1 MGSFQDLGIS
11 DALAEVLS
19 SQGINEPFEVQVES
33 IPPAMEG
40 KDVSCRAPTGS
51 GKTLAFGLPMLEKV
65 SYAEPNRPRA
75 LILTPTRELAEQIYG
90 VLKPLARVI
99 DRTVGTIYGGVS
111 YKNQYRAL
119 ERGLDVV
126 VACPG
131 RLLDLM
137 ERGAVVLK
145 DVEVVVIDEADR
157 MADMGFMEP
166 VCDILDRCLPDRQTV
181 LFSATL
187 DDEVGDLIKRYQRE
201 PVRLEVGAEEVSI
214 TDMEHHFWLMPHS
227 KKSPISAELIRN
239 CGRTIIFCRTRLG
252 VERVNDELLDDGLG
266 VRGLHG
272 GLSQRQRDRAMQAF
286 KHGEC
291 MALVATD
298 VAARGLDVEGVN
310 CVIHYDPPENG
321 KAYKHRSGR
330 TARGGASGVVVSLVQ
345 RPQKKMYHRL
355 QKNVGVNVDFTPPD
369 FGSLP
374 TFEVEYIPAEPRSRG
389 RRDGGRRDGG
399 GGGGGGYGRRDGGR
413 RDGGRRDGGGGGGY
427 GRRDGGRRDGGRR
440 DGGGGGGYGRRD
452 GGRRDGGRRDGGGG
466 GGYGRRDG
474 GRPDHNRNERNQRD
488 GGYRRGNDREND
500 GGSRND
506 RRDNRDDR
514 QGGNQRNDNQRGND
528 RSDSRGE
535 RQGGRDGGRGYNQ
548 GGNDNQRGND
558 RSDSRGERQGGRDGG
573 RRGEPREDSG
583 YHGRSAPKRENNSRS
598 DDSGE
603 NKEHKGKRA
612 PPPRPRSGPRPSRA
626 NFARRRGSPPRS
638 FKRKK

>member
-51 GKTLAFGLPMLEKV
+51 GKTLAFGLPMLEQV

-99 DRTVGTIYGGVS
+99 DRTVGTVYGGVS

-187 DDEVGDLIKRYQRE
+187 DDEVADLIKRYQRD

-227 KKSPISAELIRN
+227 KKSPISAELIRS
-239 CGRTIIFCRTRLG
+239 CGRTVVFCRTRLG
-252 VERVNDELLDDGLG
+252 VERVNEELLDDGIG

-345 RPQKKMYHRL
+345 RPQKKMYNRL

-374 TFEVEYIPAEPRSRG
+374 TFEVEYIPPEPRSRNRRERNHGRSGGGGYGSRGRGDRRDGG

-399 GGGGGGYGRRDGGR
+399 GNYGRRDGGR
-413 RDGGRRDGGGGGGY
+413 RDGGRRDGGGN
-427 GRRDGGRRDGGRR
+427 
-440 DGGGGGGYGRRD
+440 
-452 GGRRDGGRRDGGGG
+452 
-466 GGYGRRDG
+466 YGRRDG
-474 GRPDHNRNERNQRD
+474 GRPDYNRNERNQRD
-488 GGYRRGNDREND
+488 GGYRRGDDRGGERRSQD
-500 GGSRND
+500 GERRDHRGGGEQRHSD
-506 RRDNRDDR
+506 RRDNRGNYGGGQRGGNRDSGRRESRGDR
-514 QGGNQRNDNQRGND
+514 QGGRE
-528 RSDSRGE
+528 SR
-535 RQGGRDGGRGYNQ
+535 RD
-548 GGNDNQRGND
+548 
-558 RSDSRGERQGGRDGG
+558 
-573 RRGEPREDSG
+573 EPRQDSG
-583 YHGRSAPKRENNSRS
+583 YHGRSAPQRENASR
-598 DDSGE
+598 GE
-603 NKEHKGKRA
+603 STGEKKQSKGKRA
-612 PPPRPRSGPRPSRA
+612 PPPRPRSGPRPPRA
-626 NFARRRGSPPRS
+626 NFARRRGSPVRT

>member
-65 SYAEPNRPRA
+65 SFAEPNRPRA

-187 DDEVGDLIKRYQRE
+187 DDEVADLIKRYQRD

-214 TDMEHHFWLMPHS
+214 TDMEHHFWLMPHA

-239 CGRTIIFCRTRLG
+239 CGRTVVFCRTRLG
-252 VERVNDELLDDGLG
+252 VERVTDELLDDGLG

-374 TFEVEYIPAEPRSRG
+374 TFEVEYIPPEPRSRG

-399 GGGGGGYGRRDGGR
+399 RRDGGRRNGGGNYGRRDGGRRDGGGNYGRRDGGR
-413 RDGGRRDGGGGGGY
+413 RDGGR
-427 GRRDGGRRDGGRR
+427 
-440 DGGGGGGYGRRD
+440 
-452 GGRRDGGRRDGGGG
+452 
-466 GGYGRRDG
+466 
-474 GRPDHNRNERNQRD
+474 PDYNRNERNQRD
-488 GGYRRGNDREND
+488 SGYRRGDDRDNG

-514 QGGNQRNDNQRGND
+514 QGGNQRSENQRGND
-528 RSDSRGE
+528 R
-535 RQGGRDGGRGYNQ
+535 GGRDGGRGYNQ
-548 GGNDNQRGND
+548 RGND
-558 RSDSRGERQGGRDGG
+558 RRENRGDRRGDRDGG
-573 RRGEPREDSG
+573 RRGEPRENIG
-583 YHGRSAPKRENNSRS
+583 YHGRSAPNRENNSQS
-598 DDSGE
+598 DGSGE

>member
-33 IPPAMEG
+33 IPPSMEG

-65 SYAEPNRPRA
+65 SFAEPNRPRA

-119 ERGLDVV
+119 ERGLDIV

-145 DVEVVVIDEADR
+145 DVEVVIIDEADR

-187 DDEVGDLIKRYQRE
+187 DDEVGDLINRYQRE

-214 TDMEHHFWLMPHS
+214 TDMEHHFWLMPHA

-374 TFEVEYIPAEPRSRG
+374 TFEVEYIPPEPRSRG

-399 GGGGGGYGRRDGGR
+399 RRDGGRRDGGGGGYGRRDGGR
-413 RDGGRRDGGGGGGY
+413 RDGGRRDGGGGN
-427 GRRDGGRRDGGRR
+427 
-440 DGGGGGGYGRRD
+440 
-452 GGRRDGGRRDGGGG
+452 
-466 GGYGRRDG
+466 YGRRDG
-474 GRPDHNRNERNQRD
+474 GRPDYNRNERNQRD
-488 GGYRRGNDREND
+488 GGYRRGDDRGND
-500 GGSRND
+500 GGSQND
-506 RRDNRDDR
+506 RRDNSGERE
-514 QGGNQRNDNQRGND
+514 GGNRRNDNQRGND
-528 RSDSRGE
+528 RNDNRGG
-535 RQGGRDGGRGYNQ
+535 RQGGRDGGGGGY
-548 GGNDNQRGND
+548 NQRGND
-558 RSDSRGERQGGRDGG
+558 RGENRGGRDGG

-583 YHGRSAPKRENNSRS
+583 YHGRSAPSRENNSRS
-598 DDSGE
+598 EDTGE
-603 NKEHKGKRA
+603 KKEHTGKKA

-626 NFARRRGSPPRS
+626 NFSRRRGSPPRS

>member
-65 SYAEPNRPRA
+65 SFAEPNRPRA

-119 ERGLDVV
+119 ERGLDIV

-145 DVEVVVIDEADR
+145 DVEVVIIDEADR

-214 TDMEHHFWLMPHS
+214 TDMEHHFWLMPHA

-266 VRGLHG
+266 VQGLHG

-355 QKNVGVNVDFTPPD
+355 QRNVGVNVDFTPPD

-374 TFEVEYIPAEPRSRG
+374 TFEVEYIPPEPRSHGRRNGGRREGGRQERGGGGYGRRDGGRREGGGGHG

-399 GGGGGGYGRRDGGR
+399 GGN
-413 RDGGRRDGGGGGGY
+413 
-427 GRRDGGRRDGGRR
+427 
-440 DGGGGGGYGRRD
+440 
-452 GGRRDGGRRDGGGG
+452 
-466 GGYGRRDG
+466 YGRRDG
-474 GRPDHNRNERNQRD
+474 GRPDFNRNERNSRD
-488 GGYRRGNDREND
+488 GGYRRGDDRGND
-500 GGSRND
+500 GGSQNG
-506 RRDNRDDR
+506 RRDNRNEG
-514 QGGNQRNDNQRGND
+514 QGGESRSDNQRGND
-528 RSDSRGE
+528 RSDNR
-535 RQGGRDGGRGYNQ
+535 GGRDGGGGGY
-548 GGNDNQRGND
+548 NQRGND
-558 RSDSRGERQGGRDGG
+558 RGENRGGRDGG

-583 YHGRSAPKRENNSRS
+583 YHGRSAPSRENNSRS
-598 DDSGE
+598 DDTGE
-603 NKEHKGKRA
+603 MKEHTGKKA

-626 NFARRRGSPPRS
+626 NFSRRRGSPPRS

>member
-187 DDEVGDLIKRYQRE
+187 DDEVADLIKRYQRD

-214 TDMEHHFWLMPHS
+214 TDMDHHFWLMPHA
-227 KKSPISAELIRN
+227 KKSPISSELIRS
-239 CGRTIIFCRTRLG
+239 CGRTIVFCRTRLG
-252 VERVNDELLDDGLG
+252 VERVNDELLDDGIG

-345 RPQKKMYHRL
+345 RPQKKMYNRL

-374 TFEVEYIPAEPRSRG
+374 TFEVEYIPPEPRSRGRRDRNQGRSGGGGNYG

-399 GGGGGGYGRRDGGR
+399 GNYGRRDGGR
-413 RDGGRRDGGGGGGY
+413 RDGGRRDGG
-427 GRRDGGRRDGGRR
+427 RRDGGRQ
-440 DGGGGGGYGRRD
+440 DGGGNYGRRD
-452 GGRRDGGRRDGGGG
+452 
-466 GGYGRRDG
+466 GRRDG
-474 GRPDHNRNERNQRD
+474 GRPDYNRNEGNQRD
-488 GGYRRGNDREND
+488 GGYRRGDDRSDRRESRDNDRGGHRGDNQRGGQQRNNDRRENSGNY
-500 GGSRND
+500 GGGQRGGNRDND
-506 RRDNRDDR
+506 RRDNR
-514 QGGNQRNDNQRGND
+514 GG
-528 RSDSRGE
+528 
-535 RQGGRDGGRGYNQ
+535 RQGGRDR
-548 GGNDNQRGND
+548 
-558 RSDSRGERQGGRDGG
+558 G
-573 RRGEPREDSG
+573 RRDEPRQDSG
-583 YHGRSAPKRENNSRS
+583 YHGRSAPQRENSSRGES
-598 DDSGE
+598 TGE
-603 NKEHKGKRA
+603 NNQSKGKRA
-612 PPPRPRSGPRPSRA
+612 PPPKPRSGPRPSRA
-626 NFARRRGSPPRS
+626 NFARRRGSPPRT

>member
-1 MGSFQDLGIS
+1 
-11 DALAEVLS
+11 
-19 SQGINEPFEVQVES
+19 
-33 IPPAMEG
+33 
-40 KDVSCRAPTGS
+40 
-51 GKTLAFGLPMLEKV
+51 
-65 SYAEPNRPRA
+65 
-75 LILTPTRELAEQIYG
+75 
-90 VLKPLARVI
+90 
-99 DRTVGTIYGGVS
+99 
-111 YKNQYRAL
+111 
-119 ERGLDVV
+119 
-126 VACPG
+126 
-131 RLLDLM
+131 M

-187 DDEVGDLIKRYQRE
+187 DDEVADLIKRYQRE

-214 TDMEHHFWLMPHS
+214 TDMEHHFWLMPHA

-239 CGRTIIFCRTRLG
+239 CGRTVVFCRTRLG
-252 VERVNDELLDDGLG
+252 VERVTDELLDDGLG

-374 TFEVEYIPAEPRSRG
+374 TFEVEYIPPEPRSRGRRDGGRRDGG

-413 RDGGRRDGGGGGGY
+413 RDGGR
-427 GRRDGGRRDGGRR
+427 
-440 DGGGGGGYGRRD
+440 
-452 GGRRDGGRRDGGGG
+452 
-466 GGYGRRDG
+466 
-474 GRPDHNRNERNQRD
+474 PDYNRNERNQRD
-488 GGYRRGNDREND
+488 GGYRRGDDRGND

-506 RRDNRDDR
+506 SRGQRDDR
-514 QGGNQRNDNQRGND
+514 QGGNQRSDNYRGND
-528 RSDSRGE
+528 RGD

-548 GGNDNQRGND
+548 GGDDRRENRGD
-558 RSDSRGERQGGRDGG
+558 RQGGRDGG
-573 RRGEPREDSG
+573 RRGEPRENSG
-583 YHGRSAPKRENNSRS
+583 YHGRSAPSRENNSRS
-598 DDSGE
+598 DESGE

>member
-65 SYAEPNRPRA
+65 SFAEPNRPRA

-90 VLKPLARVI
+90 VLKPLAKVI

-119 ERGLDVV
+119 ERGLDIV

-145 DVEVVVIDEADR
+145 DVEVVIIDEADR

-214 TDMEHHFWLMPHS
+214 TDMEHHFWLMPHA

-266 VRGLHG
+266 VQGLHG

-330 TARGGASGVVVSLVQ
+330 PARGGASGVVVSLVQ

-355 QKNVGVNVDFTPPD
+355 QRNVGVNADFTPPD

-374 TFEVEYIPAEPRSRG
+374 TFEVEYIPPEPRSHG
-389 RRDGGRRDGG
+389 RRNGGRREGGRQERGG
-399 GGGGGGYGRRDGGR
+399 GGYGRREGGRREGGRREGGGGGYGRRDGGR
-413 RDGGRRDGGGGGGY
+413 REGGGGH
-427 GRRDGGRRDGGRR
+427 GRRDGGRR
-440 DGGGGGGYGRRD
+440 DGGGGN
-452 GGRRDGGRRDGGGG
+452 
-466 GGYGRRDG
+466 YGRRDG
-474 GRPDHNRNERNQRD
+474 GRPDFNRNERNSRD
-488 GGYRRGNDREND
+488 GGYRRGDDRGND
-500 GGSRND
+500 GGSQNG
-506 RRDNRDDR
+506 RRDNRNEG
-514 QGGNQRNDNQRGND
+514 QGGESRSDNQRGND
-528 RSDSRGE
+528 RSDNR
-535 RQGGRDGGRGYNQ
+535 GGRDGGGGGY
-548 GGNDNQRGND
+548 NQRGND
-558 RSDSRGERQGGRDGG
+558 RGENRGGRDGG

-583 YHGRSAPKRENNSRS
+583 YHGRSAPSRENNSRS
-598 DDSGE
+598 DDTGE
-603 NKEHKGKRA
+603 MKEHTGKKA

-626 NFARRRGSPPRS
+626 NFSRRRGSPPRS

>member
-399 GGGGGGYGRRDGGR
+399 RRDGGGGGGYGRRDGGR

-427 GRRDGGRRDGGRR
+427 GRRDG
-440 DGGGGGGYGRRD
+440 GRRD

-535 RQGGRDGGRGYNQ
+535 RQGGRDGGR
-548 GGNDNQRGND
+548 
-558 RSDSRGERQGGRDGG
+558 
-573 RRGEPREDSG
+573 RGEPREDSG

>member
-1 MGSFQDLGIS
+1 MLNRERRGLHIGCVPMGSFQDLGIS

-51 GKTLAFGLPMLEKV
+51 GKTLAFGLPMLEQV

-99 DRTVGTIYGGVS
+99 DRTVGTVYGGVS

-187 DDEVGDLIKRYQRE
+187 DDEVADLIKRYQRD

-227 KKSPISAELIRN
+227 KKSPISAELIRS
-239 CGRTIIFCRTRLG
+239 CGRTVVFCRTRLG
-252 VERVNDELLDDGLG
+252 VERVNEELLDDGIG

-345 RPQKKMYHRL
+345 RPQKKMYNRL

-374 TFEVEYIPAEPRSRG
+374 TFEVEYIPPEPRSRNRRERNHGRSGGGGYGSRGRGDRRDGG

-399 GGGGGGYGRRDGGR
+399 GNDGRRDGGR
-413 RDGGRRDGGGGGGY
+413 RDGGRRDGGGN
-427 GRRDGGRRDGGRR
+427 
-440 DGGGGGGYGRRD
+440 
-452 GGRRDGGRRDGGGG
+452 
-466 GGYGRRDG
+466 YGRRDG
-474 GRPDHNRNERNQRD
+474 GRPDYNRNERNQRD
-488 GGYRRGNDREND
+488 GGYRRGDDRGGERRSQD
-500 GGSRND
+500 GERRDHRGGGEQRHSD
-506 RRDNRDDR
+506 RRDNRGNYGGGQRGGNRDSGRRESRGDR
-514 QGGNQRNDNQRGND
+514 QGGRE
-528 RSDSRGE
+528 SR
-535 RQGGRDGGRGYNQ
+535 RD
-548 GGNDNQRGND
+548 
-558 RSDSRGERQGGRDGG
+558 
-573 RRGEPREDSG
+573 EPRQDSG
-583 YHGRSAPKRENNSRS
+583 YHGRSAPQRENASR
-598 DDSGE
+598 GE
-603 NKEHKGKRA
+603 STGEKKQSKGKRA
-612 PPPRPRSGPRPSRA
+612 PPPRPRSGPRPPRA
-626 NFARRRGSPPRS
+626 NFARRRGSPVRT

>member
-33 IPPAMEG
+33 IPPSMEG
-40 KDVSCRAPTGS
+40 RDVSCRAPTGS

-65 SYAEPNRPRA
+65 SFAEPNRPRA

-119 ERGLDVV
+119 ERGLDIV

-145 DVEVVVIDEADR
+145 DVEVVIIDEADR

-214 TDMEHHFWLMPHS
+214 TDMEHHFWLMPHA

-374 TFEVEYIPAEPRSRG
+374 TFEVEYIPPEPRSRG

-399 GGGGGGYGRRDGGR
+399 RRDGGRRDGGGGGYGRRDGGR
-413 RDGGRRDGGGGGGY
+413 RDGGRRDGGGGN
-427 GRRDGGRRDGGRR
+427 
-440 DGGGGGGYGRRD
+440 
-452 GGRRDGGRRDGGGG
+452 
-466 GGYGRRDG
+466 YGRRDG
-474 GRPDHNRNERNQRD
+474 GRPDYNRNERNQRD
-488 GGYRRGNDREND
+488 GGYRRGDDRGND
-500 GGSRND
+500 GGSQND
-506 RRDNRDDR
+506 RRDNSGERE
-514 QGGNQRNDNQRGND
+514 GGNRRNDNQRGND
-528 RSDSRGE
+528 RNDNRGG
-535 RQGGRDGGRGYNQ
+535 RQGGRDGGGGGY
-548 GGNDNQRGND
+548 NQRGND
-558 RSDSRGERQGGRDGG
+558 RRENRGGRDGG

-583 YHGRSAPKRENNSRS
+583 YHGRSAPSRENNSRS
-598 DDSGE
+598 EDSGE
-603 NKEHKGKRA
+603 KKEHTGKRA

-626 NFARRRGSPPRS
+626 NFSRRRGSPPRS

>member
-399 GGGGGGYGRRDGGR
+399 
-413 RDGGRRDGGGGGGY
+413 
-427 GRRDGGRRDGGRR
+427 
-440 DGGGGGGYGRRD
+440 
-452 GGRRDGGRRDGGGG
+452 RRDGGGG

-535 RQGGRDGGRGYNQ
+535 RQGGRDGGRDGGRGYNQ
-548 GGNDNQRGND
+548 GGNDRRENR
-558 RSDSRGERQGGRDGG
+558 GGRDGG

>member
-51 GKTLAFGLPMLEKV
+51 GKTLAFGLPMLEQV

-99 DRTVGTIYGGVS
+99 DRTVGTVYGGVS

-181 LFSATL
+181 LFIATL
-187 DDEVGDLIKRYQRE
+187 DDEVADLIKRYQRD

-227 KKSPISAELIRN
+227 KKSPISAELIRS
-239 CGRTIIFCRTRLG
+239 CGRTVVFCRTRLG
-252 VERVNDELLDDGLG
+252 VERVNEELLDDGIG

-345 RPQKKMYHRL
+345 RPQKKMYNRL

-374 TFEVEYIPAEPRSRG
+374 TFEVEYIPPEPRSRNRRERNHGRSGGGGYGSRGRGDRRDGG

-399 GGGGGGYGRRDGGR
+399 GNDGRRDGGR
-413 RDGGRRDGGGGGGY
+413 RDGGRRDGGGN
-427 GRRDGGRRDGGRR
+427 
-440 DGGGGGGYGRRD
+440 
-452 GGRRDGGRRDGGGG
+452 
-466 GGYGRRDG
+466 YGRRDG
-474 GRPDHNRNERNQRD
+474 GRPDYNRNERNQRD
-488 GGYRRGNDREND
+488 GGYRRGDDRGGERRSQD
-500 GGSRND
+500 GERRDHRGGGEQRHSD
-506 RRDNRDDR
+506 RRDNRGNYGGGQRGGNRDSGRRESRGDR
-514 QGGNQRNDNQRGND
+514 QGGRE
-528 RSDSRGE
+528 SR
-535 RQGGRDGGRGYNQ
+535 RD
-548 GGNDNQRGND
+548 
-558 RSDSRGERQGGRDGG
+558 
-573 RRGEPREDSG
+573 EPRQDSG
-583 YHGRSAPKRENNSRS
+583 YHGRSAPQRENASR
-598 DDSGE
+598 GE
-603 NKEHKGKRA
+603 STGEKKQSKGKRA
-612 PPPRPRSGPRPSRA
+612 PPPRPRSGPRPPRA
-626 NFARRRGSPPRS
+626 NFARRRGSPVRT

>member
-187 DDEVGDLIKRYQRE
+187 DDEVADLIKRYQRE

-214 TDMEHHFWLMPHS
+214 TDMEHHFWLMPHA

-239 CGRTIIFCRTRLG
+239 CGRTVVFCRTRLG
-252 VERVNDELLDDGLG
+252 VERVTDELLDDGLG

-374 TFEVEYIPAEPRSRG
+374 TFEVEYIPPEPRSRG

-399 GGGGGGYGRRDGGR
+399 
-413 RDGGRRDGGGGGGY
+413 
-427 GRRDGGRRDGGRR
+427 
-440 DGGGGGGYGRRD
+440 
-452 GGRRDGGRRDGGGG
+452 
-466 GGYGRRDG
+466 RRDG
-474 GRPDHNRNERNQRD
+474 GRPDYNRNERNQRD
-488 GGYRRGNDREND
+488 GGYRRGDDRGND

-506 RRDNRDDR
+506 SRGQRDDR
-514 QGGNQRNDNQRGND
+514 QGGNQRSDNYRGND
-528 RSDSRGE
+528 RGD

-548 GGNDNQRGND
+548 GGDDRRENRGD
-558 RSDSRGERQGGRDGG
+558 RQGGRDGG
-573 RRGEPREDSG
+573 RRGEPRENSG
-583 YHGRSAPKRENNSRS
+583 YHGRSAPSRENNSRS
-598 DDSGE
+598 DESGE

>member
-65 SYAEPNRPRA
+65 SFAEPNRPRA

-119 ERGLDVV
+119 ERGLDIV

-145 DVEVVVIDEADR
+145 DVEVVIIDEADR

-214 TDMEHHFWLMPHS
+214 TDMEHHFWLMPHA

-266 VRGLHG
+266 VQGLHG

-355 QKNVGVNVDFTPPD
+355 QRNVGVNVDFTPPD

-374 TFEVEYIPAEPRSRG
+374 TFEVEYIPPEPRSHGRRNGGRREGGRQERGGGGYG
-389 RRDGGRRDGG
+389 RRDGGRREGG
-399 GGGGGGYGRRDGGR
+399 RREGGRREGGRREGGGGGYGRRDGGR
-413 RDGGRRDGGGGGGY
+413 REGGGGH
-427 GRRDGGRRDGGRR
+427 GRRDGGRR
-440 DGGGGGGYGRRD
+440 DGGGGN
-452 GGRRDGGRRDGGGG
+452 
-466 GGYGRRDG
+466 YGRRDG
-474 GRPDHNRNERNQRD
+474 GRPDFNRNERNSRD
-488 GGYRRGNDREND
+488 GGYRRGDDRGND
-500 GGSRND
+500 GGSQNG
-506 RRDNRDDR
+506 RRDNRNEG
-514 QGGNQRNDNQRGND
+514 QGGESRSDNQRGND
-528 RSDSRGE
+528 RSDNR
-535 RQGGRDGGRGYNQ
+535 GGRDGGGGGY
-548 GGNDNQRGND
+548 NQRGND
-558 RSDSRGERQGGRDGG
+558 RGENRGGRDGG

-583 YHGRSAPKRENNSRS
+583 YHGRSAPSRENNSRS
-598 DDSGE
+598 DDTGE
-603 NKEHKGKRA
+603 MKEHTGKKA

-626 NFARRRGSPPRS
+626 NFSRRRGSPPRS

>member
-187 DDEVGDLIKRYQRE
+187 DDEVADLIKRYQRE

-214 TDMEHHFWLMPHS
+214 TDMEHHFWLMPHA

-239 CGRTIIFCRTRLG
+239 CGRTVVFCRTRLG
-252 VERVNDELLDDGLG
+252 VERVTDELLDDGLG

-374 TFEVEYIPAEPRSRG
+374 TFEVEYIPPEPRSRG
-389 RRDGGRRDGG
+389 RRDG
-399 GGGGGGYGRRDGGR
+399 GRRDGGR

-427 GRRDGGRRDGGRR
+427 GRRDGGRRDGGR
-440 DGGGGGGYGRRD
+440 
-452 GGRRDGGRRDGGGG
+452 
-466 GGYGRRDG
+466 
-474 GRPDHNRNERNQRD
+474 PDYNRNERNQRD
-488 GGYRRGNDREND
+488 GGYRRGNDRGND

-506 RRDNRDDR
+506 SRGQRDDR
-514 QGGNQRNDNQRGND
+514 QGGNQRSDNYRGND
-528 RSDSRGE
+528 RGD

-548 GGNDNQRGND
+548 GGNDRRENRGD
-558 RSDSRGERQGGRDGG
+558 RQGGRDGG
-573 RRGEPREDSG
+573 RRGEPRENSG
-583 YHGRSAPKRENNSRS
+583 YHGRSAPSRENNSRS
-598 DDSGE
+598 DESGE

>member
-399 GGGGGGYGRRDGGR
+399 
-413 RDGGRRDGGGGGGY
+413 RRDGGGGGGY

-452 GGRRDGGRRDGGGG
+452 GGQRDGGRRDGGGGGGYGRRDGGRRDGGGG

-474 GRPDHNRNERNQRD
+474 GRPDYNRNERNQRD

-535 RQGGRDGGRGYNQ
+535 RQGGRDGGRDGGRGYNQ
-548 GGNDNQRGND
+548 GGNDRRENR
-558 RSDSRGERQGGRDGG
+558 GGRDGG

>member
-399 GGGGGGYGRRDGGR
+399 RRDGGRRDGGR

-452 GGRRDGGRRDGGGG
+452 GGRRDGGGG

-474 GRPDHNRNERNQRD
+474 GRPDYNRNERNQRD

-535 RQGGRDGGRGYNQ
+535 RQGGRDGGRDGGRGYNQ
-548 GGNDNQRGND
+548 GGNDRRENR
-558 RSDSRGERQGGRDGG
+558 GGRDGG

>member
-33 IPPAMEG
+33 IPPSMEG

-65 SYAEPNRPRA
+65 SFAEPNRPRA

-119 ERGLDVV
+119 ERGLDIV

-145 DVEVVVIDEADR
+145 DVEVVIIDEADR

-187 DDEVGDLIKRYQRE
+187 DDEVGDLINRYQRE

-214 TDMEHHFWLMPHS
+214 TDMEHHFWLMPHA

-374 TFEVEYIPAEPRSRG
+374 TFEVEYIPPEPRSRG

-399 GGGGGGYGRRDGGR
+399 RRDGGRRDGGGGGYGRRDGGR
-413 RDGGRRDGGGGGGY
+413 RDGGRRDGGGGN
-427 GRRDGGRRDGGRR
+427 
-440 DGGGGGGYGRRD
+440 
-452 GGRRDGGRRDGGGG
+452 
-466 GGYGRRDG
+466 YGRRDG
-474 GRPDHNRNERNQRD
+474 GRPDYNRNERNQRD
-488 GGYRRGNDREND
+488 GGYRRGDDRGND
-500 GGSRND
+500 GGSQND
-506 RRDNRDDR
+506 RRDNSGERE
-514 QGGNQRNDNQRGND
+514 GGNRRNDNQRGND
-528 RSDSRGE
+528 RNDNRGG
-535 RQGGRDGGRGYNQ
+535 RQGGRDGGGGGY
-548 GGNDNQRGND
+548 NQRGND
-558 RSDSRGERQGGRDGG
+558 RRENRGGRDGG

-583 YHGRSAPKRENNSRS
+583 YHGRSAPSRENNSRS
-598 DDSGE
+598 EDSGE
-603 NKEHKGKRA
+603 KKEHTGKRA

-626 NFARRRGSPPRS
+626 NFSRRRGSPPRS

>member
-65 SYAEPNRPRA
+65 SFAEPNRPRA

-187 DDEVGDLIKRYQRE
+187 DDEVADLIKRYQRE

-214 TDMEHHFWLMPHS
+214 TDMEHHFWLMPHA

-239 CGRTIIFCRTRLG
+239 CGRTVVFCRTRLG
-252 VERVNDELLDDGLG
+252 VERVTDELLDDGLG

-374 TFEVEYIPAEPRSRG
+374 TFEVEYIPPEPRSRG

-399 GGGGGGYGRRDGGR
+399 RRDGGGGGYGRRDGGRRDGGGGGYGRRDGGR
-413 RDGGRRDGGGGGGY
+413 RDGGRRDGGGGN
-427 GRRDGGRRDGGRR
+427 
-440 DGGGGGGYGRRD
+440 
-452 GGRRDGGRRDGGGG
+452 
-466 GGYGRRDG
+466 YGRRDG
-474 GRPDHNRNERNQRD
+474 GRPDYNRNERNQRD
-488 GGYRRGNDREND
+488 GGYRRGDDRGND
-500 GGSRND
+500 GGSQND
-506 RRDNRDDR
+506 RRDNRGER
-514 QGGNQRNDNQRGND
+514 EGGNRRSDNQRGND
-528 RSDSRGE
+528 RNDNRGG
-535 RQGGRDGGRGYNQ
+535 RQGGRDGGGGGY
-548 GGNDNQRGND
+548 NQRGN
-558 RSDSRGERQGGRDGG
+558 ERRENRGGRDGG
-573 RRGEPREDSG
+573 RRGEPREDRG
-583 YHGRSAPKRENNSRS
+583 YHGRSAPSRENNSRS
-598 DDSGE
+598 EDSGE
-603 NKEHKGKRA
+603 KKEDTGKRA

-626 NFARRRGSPPRS
+626 NFSRRRGSPPRS

>member
-399 GGGGGGYGRRDGGR
+399 RRDGGGGGGYGRRDGGR

-440 DGGGGGGYGRRD
+440 DGGRRDGGGGGGY
-452 GGRRDGGRRDGGGG
+452 GRRDGGRRDGGGG

-612 PPPRPRSGPRPSRA
+612 PPPTSTFRPTP
-626 NFARRRGSPPRS
+626 
-638 FKRKK
+638 FKSELCPTQRLSSTFI

>member
-65 SYAEPNRPRA
+65 SFAEPNRPRA

-90 VLKPLARVI
+90 VLKPLAKVI

-119 ERGLDVV
+119 ERGLDIV

-145 DVEVVVIDEADR
+145 DVEVVIIDEADR

-214 TDMEHHFWLMPHS
+214 TDMEHHFWLMPHA

-266 VRGLHG
+266 VQGLHG

-355 QKNVGVNVDFTPPD
+355 QRNVGVNADFTPPD

-374 TFEVEYIPAEPRSRG
+374 TFEVEYIPPEPRSHGRRNGGRREGGRQERGGGGYG
-389 RRDGGRRDGG
+389 RRDGGRREGG
-399 GGGGGGYGRRDGGR
+399 RREGGRREGGGGGYGRRDGGR
-413 RDGGRRDGGGGGGY
+413 REGGGGH
-427 GRRDGGRRDGGRR
+427 GRRDGGRR
-440 DGGGGGGYGRRD
+440 DGGGGN
-452 GGRRDGGRRDGGGG
+452 
-466 GGYGRRDG
+466 YGRRDG
-474 GRPDHNRNERNQRD
+474 GRPDFNRNERNSRD
-488 GGYRRGNDREND
+488 GGYRRGDDRGND
-500 GGSRND
+500 GGSQNG
-506 RRDNRDDR
+506 RRDNRNEG
-514 QGGNQRNDNQRGND
+514 QGGESRSDNQRGND
-528 RSDSRGE
+528 RSDNR
-535 RQGGRDGGRGYNQ
+535 GGRDGGGGGY
-548 GGNDNQRGND
+548 NQRGND
-558 RSDSRGERQGGRDGG
+558 RGENRGGRDGG

-583 YHGRSAPKRENNSRS
+583 YHGRSAPSRENNSRS
-598 DDSGE
+598 DDTGE
-603 NKEHKGKRA
+603 MKEHTGKKA

-626 NFARRRGSPPRS
+626 NFSRRRGSPPRS

>member
-187 DDEVGDLIKRYQRE
+187 DDEVADLIKRYQRE

-214 TDMEHHFWLMPHS
+214 TDMEHHFWLMPHA

-239 CGRTIIFCRTRLG
+239 CGRTVVFCRTRLG
-252 VERVNDELLDDGLG
+252 VERVTDELLDDGLG

-374 TFEVEYIPAEPRSRG
+374 TFEVEYIPPEPRSRG
-389 RRDGGRRDGG
+389 RRDG
-399 GGGGGGYGRRDGGR
+399 GRRDGGR
-413 RDGGRRDGGGGGGY
+413 RDGGRRDGGGGY
-427 GRRDGGRRDGGRR
+427 GRRDGGRRDGGR
-440 DGGGGGGYGRRD
+440 
-452 GGRRDGGRRDGGGG
+452 
-466 GGYGRRDG
+466 
-474 GRPDHNRNERNQRD
+474 PDYNRNERSQRD
-488 GGYRRGNDREND
+488 GGYRRGDDRGND

-506 RRDNRDDR
+506 SRGQRVDR
-514 QGGNQRNDNQRGND
+514 QGGNQRSDNYRGND
-528 RSDSRGE
+528 RGD

-548 GGNDNQRGND
+548 GGNDRRENRGD
-558 RSDSRGERQGGRDGG
+558 RQGGRDGG
-573 RRGEPREDSG
+573 RRGEPRENSG
-583 YHGRSAPKRENNSRS
+583 YHGRSAPSRENNSRS
-598 DDSGE
+598 DESGE
-603 NKEHKGKRA
+603 NKVHKGKRA

>member
-19 SQGINEPFEVQVES
+19 SQGINEPFEVQLES
-33 IPPAMEG
+33 IPPSMEG

-65 SYAEPNRPRA
+65 SFAEPNRPRA

-119 ERGLDVV
+119 ERGLDIV

-145 DVEVVVIDEADR
+145 DVEVVIIDEADR

-187 DDEVGDLIKRYQRE
+187 DDEVGDLINRYQRE

-214 TDMEHHFWLMPHS
+214 TDMEHHFWLMPHA

-374 TFEVEYIPAEPRSRG
+374 TFEVEYIPPEPRSRG

-399 GGGGGGYGRRDGGR
+399 RRDGGRRDGGGGGYGRRDGGR
-413 RDGGRRDGGGGGGY
+413 RDGGRRDGGGGN
-427 GRRDGGRRDGGRR
+427 
-440 DGGGGGGYGRRD
+440 
-452 GGRRDGGRRDGGGG
+452 
-466 GGYGRRDG
+466 YGRRDG
-474 GRPDHNRNERNQRD
+474 GRPDYNRNERNQRD
-488 GGYRRGNDREND
+488 GGYRRGDDRGND
-500 GGSRND
+500 GGSQND
-506 RRDNRDDR
+506 RRDNSGERE
-514 QGGNQRNDNQRGND
+514 GGNRRNDNQRGND
-528 RSDSRGE
+528 RNDNRGG
-535 RQGGRDGGRGYNQ
+535 RQGGRDGGGGGY
-548 GGNDNQRGND
+548 NQRGND
-558 RSDSRGERQGGRDGG
+558 RGENRGGRDGG

-583 YHGRSAPKRENNSRS
+583 YHGRSAPSRENNSRS
-598 DDSGE
+598 EDTGE
-603 NKEHKGKRA
+603 KKEHTGKKA

-626 NFARRRGSPPRS
+626 NFSRRRGSPPRS

>member
-399 GGGGGGYGRRDGGR
+399 R

-452 GGRRDGGRRDGGGG
+452 GGRRDGGGG

-474 GRPDHNRNERNQRD
+474 GRPDYNRNERNQRD

-535 RQGGRDGGRGYNQ
+535 RQGGRDGGRDGGRGYNQ
-548 GGNDNQRGND
+548 GGNDRRENR
-558 RSDSRGERQGGRDGG
+558 GGRDGG

>member
-65 SYAEPNRPRA
+65 SFAEPNRPRA

-119 ERGLDVV
+119 ERGLDIV

-145 DVEVVVIDEADR
+145 DVEVVIIDEADR

-214 TDMEHHFWLMPHS
+214 TDMEHHFWLMPHA

-266 VRGLHG
+266 VQGLHG

-355 QKNVGVNVDFTPPD
+355 QRNVGVNVDFTPPD

-374 TFEVEYIPAEPRSRG
+374 TFEVEYIPPEPRSHG
-389 RRDGGRRDGG
+389 RRNGGRREGG
-399 GGGGGGYGRRDGGR
+399 RQERGGGGYGRRDGGR
-413 RDGGRRDGGGGGGY
+413 REVVAEKVVAEKVAAEAMVAEMVVVVKVVEAMDVETVVVEMAVAEIMDAEMVEDPISIATNVTHVMADIVEAMTAEMMVVHKMVAEITAMRAKVAKVAATISVEMIAVTTVEAEMVVAVATTSEVTTEARIVVVEMVVVGVSLVKTVDITVVLLQAEKTILVVMTLGR
-427 GRRDGGRRDGGRR
+427 
-440 DGGGGGGYGRRD
+440 
-452 GGRRDGGRRDGGGG
+452 
-466 GGYGRRDG
+466 
-474 GRPDHNRNERNQRD
+474 
-488 GGYRRGNDREND
+488 
-500 GGSRND
+500 
-506 RRDNRDDR
+506 
-514 QGGNQRNDNQRGND
+514 
-528 RSDSRGE
+528 
-535 RQGGRDGGRGYNQ
+535 
-548 GGNDNQRGND
+548 
-558 RSDSRGERQGGRDGG
+558 
-573 RRGEPREDSG
+573 
-583 YHGRSAPKRENNSRS
+583 
-598 DDSGE
+598 
-603 NKEHKGKRA
+603 
-612 PPPRPRSGPRPSRA
+612 
-626 NFARRRGSPPRS
+626 
-638 FKRKK
+638 

>member
-1 MGSFQDLGIS
+1 MLNRERRGLHIGCVPMGSFQDLGIS

-51 GKTLAFGLPMLEKV
+51 GKTLAFGLPMLEQV

-99 DRTVGTIYGGVS
+99 DRTVGTVYGGVS

-187 DDEVGDLIKRYQRE
+187 DDEVADLIKRYQRD

-227 KKSPISAELIRN
+227 KKSPISAELIRS
-239 CGRTIIFCRTRLG
+239 CGRTVVFCRTRLG
-252 VERVNDELLDDGLG
+252 VERVNEELLDDGIG

-345 RPQKKMYHRL
+345 RPQKKMYNRL

-374 TFEVEYIPAEPRSRG
+374 TFEVEYIPPEPRSRNRRERNHGRSGGGGYGSRGRGDRRDGG

-399 GGGGGGYGRRDGGR
+399 GNYGRRDGGR
-413 RDGGRRDGGGGGGY
+413 RDGGRRDGG
-427 GRRDGGRRDGGRR
+427 RRDGGRR
-440 DGGGGGGYGRRD
+440 DGGGN
-452 GGRRDGGRRDGGGG
+452 
-466 GGYGRRDG
+466 YGRRDG
-474 GRPDHNRNERNQRD
+474 GRPDYNRNERNQRD
-488 GGYRRGNDREND
+488 GGYRRGDDRGGERRSQD
-500 GGSRND
+500 GERRDHRGGGEQRHSD
-506 RRDNRDDR
+506 RRDNRGNYGGGQR
-514 QGGNQRNDNQRGND
+514 GGN
-528 RSDSRGE
+528 
-535 RQGGRDGGRGYNQ
+535 
-548 GGNDNQRGND
+548 
-558 RSDSRGERQGGRDGG
+558 RDGG
-573 RRGEPREDSG
+573 RRESRGGRQGGRESPRDEPRQDSG
-583 YHGRSAPKRENNSRS
+583 YHGRSAPQRENASR
-598 DDSGE
+598 GE
-603 NKEHKGKRA
+603 STGEKKQSKGKRA
-612 PPPRPRSGPRPSRA
+612 PPPRPRSGPRPPRA
-626 NFARRRGSPPRS
+626 NFARRRGSPVRT

>member
-413 RDGGRRDGGGGGGY
+413 
-427 GRRDGGRRDGGRR
+427 
-440 DGGGGGGYGRRD
+440 
-452 GGRRDGGRRDGGGG
+452 
-466 GGYGRRDG
+466 
-474 GRPDHNRNERNQRD
+474 PDHNRNERNQRD

-535 RQGGRDGGRGYNQ
+535 RQGGRDGGRDGGRGYNQ
-548 GGNDNQRGND
+548 GGNDRRENR
-558 RSDSRGERQGGRDGG
+558 GGRDGG

>member
-65 SYAEPNRPRA
+65 SFAEPNRPRA

-119 ERGLDVV
+119 ERGLDIV

-145 DVEVVVIDEADR
+145 DVEVVIIDEADR

-214 TDMEHHFWLMPHS
+214 TDMEHHFWLMPHA

-266 VRGLHG
+266 VQGLHG

-355 QKNVGVNVDFTPPD
+355 QRNVGVNVDFTPPD

-374 TFEVEYIPAEPRSRG
+374 TFEVEYIPPEPRSHGRRNGGRREGGRQERGGGGYG
-389 RRDGGRRDGG
+389 RRDGGRREGG
-399 GGGGGGYGRRDGGR
+399 RREGGGGGYGRRDGGR
-413 RDGGRRDGGGGGGY
+413 REGGGGH
-427 GRRDGGRRDGGRR
+427 GRRDGGRR
-440 DGGGGGGYGRRD
+440 DGGGGN
-452 GGRRDGGRRDGGGG
+452 
-466 GGYGRRDG
+466 YGRRDG
-474 GRPDHNRNERNQRD
+474 GRPDFNRNERNSRD
-488 GGYRRGNDREND
+488 GGYRRGDDRGND
-500 GGSRND
+500 GGSQNG
-506 RRDNRDDR
+506 RRDNRNEG
-514 QGGNQRNDNQRGND
+514 QGGESRSDNQRGND
-528 RSDSRGE
+528 RSDNR
-535 RQGGRDGGRGYNQ
+535 GGRDGGGGGY
-548 GGNDNQRGND
+548 NQRGND
-558 RSDSRGERQGGRDGG
+558 RGENRGGRDGG

-583 YHGRSAPKRENNSRS
+583 YHGRSAPSRENNSRS
-598 DDSGE
+598 DDTGE
-603 NKEHKGKRA
+603 MKEHTGKKA

-626 NFARRRGSPPRS
+626 NFSRRRGSPPRS

>member
-399 GGGGGGYGRRDGGR
+399 
-413 RDGGRRDGGGGGGY
+413 RRDGGGGGGY
-427 GRRDGGRRDGGRR
+427 
-440 DGGGGGGYGRRD
+440 
-452 GGRRDGGRRDGGGG
+452 GRRDGGRRDGGGG

-474 GRPDHNRNERNQRD
+474 GRPDYNRNERNQRD

-535 RQGGRDGGRGYNQ
+535 RQGGRDGGRDGGRGYNQ
-548 GGNDNQRGND
+548 GGNDRRENR
-558 RSDSRGERQGGRDGG
+558 GGRDGG

>member
-1 MGSFQDLGIS
+1 MASFQDLGVS

-51 GKTLAFGLPMLEKV
+51 GKTLAFGLPMLERV

-75 LILTPTRELAEQIYG
+75 LILTPTRELAEQIYS

-99 DRTVGTIYGGVS
+99 DRTVGTVYGGVS

-187 DDEVGDLIKRYQRE
+187 DDEVADLIQRYQRE

-214 TDMEHHFWLMPHS
+214 TDMEHHFWLMPHA
-227 KKSPISAELIRN
+227 KKSPISSELIRS
-239 CGRTIIFCRTRLG
+239 CGRTIVFCRTRLG
-252 VERVNDELLDDGLG
+252 VERVNDELLDDGIG

-330 TARGGASGVVVSLVQ
+330 TARGGASGIVVSLVQ
-345 RPQKKMYHRL
+345 RPQKKMYNRL

-374 TFEVEYIPAEPRSRG
+374 AFEVEYIPPEPRSRGRRDRNQGRSGGGGYGSRGRGDRRGGGGNYG

-399 GGGGGGYGRRDGGR
+399 GNYGRRDGGR
-413 RDGGRRDGGGGGGY
+413 RDGGRRDGG
-427 GRRDGGRRDGGRR
+427 RRDGGRRDGGRR
-440 DGGGGGGYGRRD
+440 DGG
-452 GGRRDGGRRDGGGG
+452 
-466 GGYGRRDG
+466 
-474 GRPDHNRNERNQRD
+474 RPDYSRNERSQRD
-488 GGYRRGNDREND
+488 GGYRRG
-500 GGSRND
+500 
-506 RRDNRDDR
+506 DDR
-514 QGGNQRNDNQRGND
+514 GDGRGSQNNERQENRGGGQGDN
-528 RSDSRGE
+528 
-535 RQGGRDGGRGYNQ
+535 RQGGRGGERSHDRRENRGNYGGGQRGGNRDGGRRENRE
-548 GGNDNQRGND
+548 D
-558 RSDSRGERQGGRDGG
+558 RQGSRDGG
-573 RRGEPREDSG
+573 RRGEPRENSS
-583 YHGRSAPKRENNSRS
+583 YHGRSAPQRETNSRNEG
-598 DDSGE
+598 DGGK
-603 NKEHKGKRA
+603 KEYKGKRA

-626 NFARRRGSPPRS
+626 DFSRRRGSPPRS

>member
-399 GGGGGGYGRRDGGR
+399 GGGGYGRRDGGR
-413 RDGGRRDGGGGGGY
+413 RDGGRRDGGGGY

>member
-413 RDGGRRDGGGGGGY
+413 RDGGRRDGGGGY

-535 RQGGRDGGRGYNQ
+535 RQGGRDGGRDGGRGYNQ
-548 GGNDNQRGND
+548 GGNDRRENR
-558 RSDSRGERQGGRDGG
+558 GGRDGG

>member
-227 KKSPISAELIRN
+227 KKSPFSAELIRN

-427 GRRDGGRRDGGRR
+427 GRRDGGRRDGG
-440 DGGGGGGYGRRD
+440 
-452 GGRRDGGRRDGGGG
+452 GG

-514 QGGNQRNDNQRGND
+514 QGGN
-528 RSDSRGE
+528 
-535 RQGGRDGGRGYNQ
+535 
-548 GGNDNQRGND
+548 
-558 RSDSRGERQGGRDGG
+558 
-573 RRGEPREDSG
+573 RRGTR
-583 YHGRSAPKRENNSRS
+583 
-598 DDSGE
+598 
-603 NKEHKGKRA
+603 
-612 PPPRPRSGPRPSRA
+612 
-626 NFARRRGSPPRS
+626 
-638 FKRKK
+638 

>member
-1 MGSFQDLGIS
+1 VPMGSFQDLGIS

-187 DDEVGDLIKRYQRE
+187 DDEVADLIKRYQRE

-214 TDMEHHFWLMPHS
+214 TDMEHHFWLMPHA

-239 CGRTIIFCRTRLG
+239 CGRTVVFCRTRLG
-252 VERVNDELLDDGLG
+252 VERVTDELLDDGLG

-374 TFEVEYIPAEPRSRG
+374 TFEVEYIPPEPRSRGRRDGGRRDGGRRDGGRRDGGGGYGRRDGG

-413 RDGGRRDGGGGGGY
+413 RDGGR
-427 GRRDGGRRDGGRR
+427 
-440 DGGGGGGYGRRD
+440 
-452 GGRRDGGRRDGGGG
+452 
-466 GGYGRRDG
+466 
-474 GRPDHNRNERNQRD
+474 PDYNRNERNQRD
-488 GGYRRGNDREND
+488 GGYRRGDDRGND

-506 RRDNRDDR
+506 SRGQRDDR
-514 QGGNQRNDNQRGND
+514 QGGNQRSDNYRGND
-528 RSDSRGE
+528 RGD

-548 GGNDNQRGND
+548 GGDDRRENRGD
-558 RSDSRGERQGGRDGG
+558 RQGGRDGG
-573 RRGEPREDSG
+573 RRGEPRENSG
-583 YHGRSAPKRENNSRS
+583 YHGRSAPSRENNSRS
-598 DDSGE
+598 DESGE